1 MRKIIF
7 ISLFILSL
15 VPLSLSFPAPSVYA
29 QEASIPKDEYLLG
42 KVTSLSRTA
51 DSTNLTVVIIKG
63 TETGKKLAIEI
74 GDNFLSD
81 SPTQYHEGDEVVVNK
96 SYALDSQPTYYLTDR
111 YRLPNL
117 FTITAIFF
125 FLVILL
131 GGRHGIGSIAGL
143 ASTMIILIKFIVPSL
158 ISGQNPILVT
168 YIGAVAIAI
177 LSLYLAH
184 GFNKRTSIAVI
195 STLVTLSFATFL
207 AYLFVINSFLSGGGT
222 EEAVF
227 LQVGVT
233 SSINL
238 QGLLLG
244 GIIIG
249 TLGVLDDI
257 TTSQTAALDE
267 IYQANPKQSLS
278 ELLKRGFS
286 VGREHIAS
294 LVNTLVL
301 AYAGASL
308 PLFLLFTTNS
318 IQPLW
323 VVLNSEFLAEEIVR
337 TIVGST
343 ALVLAVPITTLL
355 TAIVLKKY
363 GALAKHVHT
372 HHH

>member
-15 VPLSLSFPAPSVYA
+15 VTLSLSFPAPYVYA

-42 KVTSLSRTA
+42 KITSVSRTA

-143 ASTMIILIKFIVPSL
+143 ASTMVILIKFIVPSL
-158 ISGQNPILVT
+158 ISGQNPIIVT
-168 YIGAVAIAI
+168 YLGAIAIAI

-184 GFNKRTSIAVI
+184 GFNKRTSIAVL
-195 STLVTLSFATFL
+195 STLITLSIATL
-207 AYLFVINSFLSGGGT
+207 RAYLFVINSFLNKDNRNK
-222 EEAVF
+222 
-227 LQVGVT
+227 
-233 SSINL
+233 IK
-238 QGLLLG
+238 
-244 GIIIG
+244 
-249 TLGVLDDI
+249 DI
-257 TTSQTAALDE
+257 
-267 IYQANPKQSLS
+267 
-278 ELLKRGFS
+278 
-286 VGREHIAS
+286 
-294 LVNTLVL
+294 
-301 AYAGASL
+301 
-308 PLFLLFTTNS
+308 
-318 IQPLW
+318 
-323 VVLNSEFLAEEIVR
+323 
-337 TIVGST
+337 
-343 ALVLAVPITTLL
+343 
-355 TAIVLKKY
+355 
-363 GALAKHVHT
+363 
-372 HHH
+372 

>member
-168 YIGAVAIAI
+168 YLGAVAIAI

-195 STLVTLSFATFL
+195 STLLTLSLATFL